1 MFPFTMVDEDQSSK
15 YGTKITL
22 FNLATFIVTL
32 SCVIFFVLQSSGEME
47 KFFSD
52 MTSVSTRTL
61 PYSKIRN
68 PTIVVCLKEPFK
80 TGNYPETMDEYRN
93 QTYSFGE
100 VFAGVHPG
108 DSEGLRVV
116 PTATFWYGMCFVMK
130 VPETWHSELTLTFNT
145 GLIPMNMYYVDKG
158 QELCIIFGMHF
169 CNVFI
174 KKVMLASNT
183 FETHVR
189 VRKRVRTPG

>member
-1 MFPFTMVDEDQSSK
+1 MFPSTMVDEEQPSK

-108 DSEGLRVV
+108 DSEGLWVV
-116 PTATFWYGMCFVMK
+116 PTATFWYGMCFVLK
-130 VPETWHSELTLTFNT
+130 VPETWHKELTLTFNT
-145 GLIPMNMYYVDKG
+145 GFIPMNMYYVDTG

-174 KKVMLASNT
+174 HKVVLASNT

>member
-15 YGTKITL
+15 YGTKLTL
-22 FNLATFIVTL
+22 YNLATFILTL

-47 KFFSD
+47 KFLSD

-61 PYSKIRN
+61 SYSRIRN

-80 TGNYPETMDEYRN
+80 TGRYPETLDEYRN

-116 PTATFWYGMCFVMK
+116 PTATFWYGMCFVLK
-130 VPETWHSELTLTFNT
+130 VPETWHKELTLTFNT
-145 GLIPMNMYYVDKG
+145 GFIPMNMYYVDTG

-174 KKVMLASNT
+174 HKVVLASNT